1 VNIGLISFSSEAK
14 YHGTFTPC
22 DPSNPSEKNPLLMAE
37 LQGFRS
43 LGFTHFDLALS
54 KALNFFNDVPKDRN
68 NFLIFLSDGVTN
80 IADDTDIEE
89 STSNF
94 NNKLPRLEEYSSQ
107 LSELDTLNVRRMSF
121 GIGSNSDIRKGSGLD
136 NIDNTPD
143 PYTGQGPVLTTA
155 IDVLK
160 STLFNAPLAG
170 ELIELSITVNGMI
183 QPAIDN
189 SHVLSGPTGYTF
201 GRGDWIRSTKGHP

>member
-54 KALNFFNDVPKDRN
+54 KALNFFNDVPKDRS

-94 NNKLPRLEEYSSQ
+94 NNKLPRLE
-107 LSELDTLNVRRMSF
+107 
-121 GIGSNSDIRKGSGLD
+121 
-136 NIDNTPD
+136 
-143 PYTGQGPVLTTA
+143 
-155 IDVLK
+155 
-160 STLFNAPLAG
+160 
-170 ELIELSITVNGMI
+170 
-183 QPAIDN
+183 
-189 SHVLSGPTGYTF
+189 
-201 GRGDWIRSTKGHP
+201 